1 MTPAR
6 LAELRTL
13 IAEEDPNHP
22 LMVGDSRDVITKVPD
37 RADFFPA
44 DSMDLGMWWWYP
56 IPPLGK
62 KSGALGGDEITAGI
76 ELVPPAF
83 LTLSKLKQPLWV
95 GLQSY
100 KKPQSY
106 GRFPTPAEYRA
117 QAYLAIIHGAKGLMW
132 YGGSVEGVICLEPEE
147 GKWDELKKLVRE
159 LDEMA
164 DVFASPSEPAP
175 TFEPKDAP
183 ISVAMKQTPHGH
195 ILLAVNRG
203 DQPVEAT
210 FKLSSAPSEIR
221 VEGEHR
227 VVQSQGKDLTDRFT
241 GYATHVYLFPSDPS
255 KHRV

>member
-37 RADFFPA
+37 RDDFFPA

-56 IPPLGK
+56 IPPLGPK
-62 KSGALGGDEITAGI
+62 GGALGGDEITAGN

-83 LTLSKLKQPLWV
+83 LTLSKLMQPLWV

-117 QAYLAIIHGAKGLMW
+117 QAYLAIIHGGKGLMW
-132 YGGSVEGVICLEPEE
+132 YGGSVEGGIFLHPEE
-147 GKWDELKKLVRE
+147 GHWDEFKTLVRE
-159 LDEMA
+159 LHEMA
-164 DVFASPSEPAP
+164 DVLASPNDPPP

-183 ISVAMKQTPHGH
+183 ISVALKRSSRGH
-195 ILLAVNRG
+195 FLLAVNRG
-203 DQPVEAT
+203 DRPVAVT
-210 FKLSSAPSEIR
+210 FALPWVSSEIR
-221 VEGEHR
+221 VEGEDR
-227 VVQSQGKDLTDRFT
+227 VVRAHGKDLTDRFT
-241 GYATHVYLFPSDPS
+241 GYATHVYRLSDPS
-255 KHRV
+255 K